1 MQQRERCRLV
11 HSTHPSPSSKPAS
24 VDVLQKHLRAKASN
38 TDWSVQLVDYTKYRY
53 VCAAYQ
59 LSLDHRFL
67 PQSFYFSPL
76 GSIFKCPFRKP
87 AQLWY
92 QGFNLVQTVCV
103 RVQCL
108 PDV

>member
-59 LSLDHRFL
+59 LSLDHRFFTPVIL
-67 PQSFYFSPL
+67 FFSTGVYF
-76 GSIFKCPFRKP
+76 
-87 AQLWY
+87 
-92 QGFNLVQTVCV
+92 
-103 RVQCL
+103 
-108 PDV
+108 